1 MEPSKAINHQ
11 PDTVIEN
18 EEHWTEII
26 RPKSSL
32 LDLRLG
38 EVWRYRDLVM
48 MFVKRDIVANYKQTI
63 LGPIW
68 IFLQPVMTSLMYVV
82 VFGGIAKIKTN
93 QADDIPK
100 VVFYLSGVML
110 WTYFAECFN
119 KTATVFKDNASIFGK
134 VYFPRLVMP
143 LALVI
148 SNLVKLMLQFILF
161 LGFWGFYLYKENTI
175 HPNAYMLLFPVLI
188 ILLAGIS
195 LGTGMIIS
203 SLTTKYRDLIFL
215 LTFGIQLFMYATPVI
230 YPLSEVIRKKPGLEV
245 FIRANPLTSIMETFR
260 MGFLGSGEFSWGAL
274 AYTTGFT
281 FALLAVGTIVFN
293 RVEKNFMD
301 TV

>member
-1 MEPSKAINHQ
+1 MESFNPILEKSKEI
-11 PDTVIEN
+11 IEGDH
-18 EEHWTEII
+18 HWTEII
-26 RPKSSL
+26 KPKSHL
-32 LDLRLG
+32 FDLRLR

-68 IFLQPVMTSLMYVV
+68 IFLQPIMTSLIYVL
-82 VFGGIAKIKTN
+82 VFGKIAGIPT
-93 QADDIPK
+93 DDIPQ

-110 WTYFAECFN
+110 WNYFAECFN

-148 SNLVKLMLQFILF
+148 SNLVKLLIQFVLF
-161 LGFWGFYLYKENTI
+161 LAFWGYFFYKGDLN
-175 HPNAYMLLFPVLI
+175 PNAYMLLFPILI
-188 ILLAGIS
+188 LLLAGIS

-203 SLTTKYRDLIFL
+203 ALTTKYRDLIFL

-230 YPLSEVIRKKPGLEV
+230 YPLSVVKDKYPKMADI
-245 FIRANPLTSIMETFR
+245 IRANPLTPIMETFR
-260 MGFLGSGEFSWGAL
+260 KGFLGTGDFSWLWLGYSAL
-274 AYTTGFT
+274 FT
-281 FALLAVGTIVFN
+281 AILLAIGTITFN

>member
-1 MEPSKAINHQ
+1 MELSKQIHQ
-11 PDTVIEN
+11 PDTAVEN
-18 EEHWTEII
+18 DDHWTEII
-26 RPKSSL
+26 RPKSNL
-32 LDLRLG
+32 FDLRLA

-68 IFLQPVMTSLMYVV
+68 IFLQPIMTSLMYVI
-82 VFGGIAKIKTN
+82 VFGKIASIST
-93 QADDIPK
+93 DGVPMM
-100 VVFYLSGVML
+100 VFYLAGVML
-110 WTYFAECFN
+110 WSYFAECFN

-148 SNLVKLMLQFILF
+148 SNLVKLGIQFILF
-161 LGFWGFYLYKENTI
+161 LIVWGYYLYKGQV
-175 HPNAYMLLFPVLI
+175 HPNGYLLLFPVLI
-188 ILLAGIS
+188 LLVAGIS

-230 YPLSEVIRKKPGLEV
+230 YPLSVVSAKYPKMASVIK
-245 FIRANPLTSIMETFR
+245 ANPLTAIMETFR
-260 MGFLGSGEFSWGAL
+260 KGFLGTGEFSWGGL
-274 AYTTGFT
+274 AYAAAFT
-281 FALLAVGTIVFN
+281 AALLAIGTVVFN

>member
-1 MEPSKAINHQ
+1 MEPSNAIHHQ

-18 EEHWTEII
+18 EDHWTEII

-32 LDLRLG
+32 FDLRLG

-68 IFLQPVMTSLMYVV
+68 IFLQPILTSLMYVI
-82 VFGGIAKIKTN
+82 VFGKIAKIGTDGVP
-93 QADDIPK
+93 QL
-100 VVFYLSGVML
+100 VFYLAGVML
-110 WTYFAECFN
+110 WSYFAECFN

-148 SNLVKLMLQFILF
+148 SNLVKLLIQFLLF
-161 LGFWGFYLYKENTI
+161 ISVWAYYLYLGKI
-175 HPNAYMLLFPVLI
+175 QPNAYMLLFPLLI
-188 ILLAGIS
+188 VMLAGIS
-195 LGTGMIIS
+195 LGIGMIVS
-203 SLTTKYRDLIFL
+203 ALTTKYRDLIFL

-230 YPLSEVIRKKPGLEV
+230 YPLSVVTERYPKMAGVIK
-245 FIRANPLTSIMETFR
+245 ANPLTHIMEAFR
-260 MGFLGSGEFSWGAL
+260 KGFLGNGDFSWGGL
-274 AYTTGFT
+274 AYTAAFT
-281 FALLAVGTIVFN
+281 AVLLAVGTVIFN

>member
-1 MEPSKAINHQ
+1 MEASKQIFK
-11 PDTVIEN
+11 DTGNIIEN
-18 EEHWTEII
+18 DDHWTEII
-26 RPKSSL
+26 KPKSNL
-32 LDLRLG
+32 FDLRLKD
-38 EVWRYRDLVM
+38 VWRYRDLVM

-68 IFLQPVMTSLMYVV
+68 IFLQPILTSLMYVV
-82 VFGGIAKIKTN
+82 VFGKIAGISTDGVP
-93 QADDIPK
+93 Q

-110 WTYFAECFN
+110 WNYFAECFN

-148 SNLVKLMLQFILF
+148 SNLVKLMIQFILF
-161 LGFWGFYLYKENTI
+161 LAFWGYFLFTGEI
-175 HPNAYMLLFPVLI
+175 HPNAYMLLFPLLI
-188 ILLAGIS
+188 LLLAGIS

-203 SLTTKYRDLIFL
+203 ALTTKYRDLIFL
-215 LTFGIQLFMYATPVI
+215 LTFGVQLFMYATPVI
-230 YPLSEVIRKKPGLEV
+230 YPLSVVNDKYPQIAG
-245 FIRANPLTSIMETFR
+245 FIRANPLTPIMETFR
-260 MGFLGSGEFSWGAL
+260 KGFLGNGDFSWAWLGYSA
-274 AYTTGFT
+274 AFT
-281 FALLAVGTIVFN
+281 AILLVVGTVIFN

>member
-1 MEPSKAINHQ
+1 METSEYIHDKAN
-11 PDTVIEN
+11 VAIESDD
-18 EEHWTEII
+18 HWTEII

-32 LDLRLG
+32 FDIRLR

-68 IFLQPVMTSLMYVV
+68 IFLQPIMTSLMYVL
-82 VFGGIAKIKTN
+82 VFGKIAGIST
-93 QADDIPK
+93 DGIPMMA
-100 VVFYLSGVML
+100 FYLSGVML
-110 WTYFAECFN
+110 WSYFSECFN

-148 SNLVKLMLQFILF
+148 SNLVKLLIQFGLF
-161 LGFWGFYLYKENTI
+161 LIVWGYYLYMGKV
-175 HPNAYMLLFPVLI
+175 HPNMYMLLFPLLI
-188 ILLAGIS
+188 MLLAGIS
-195 LGTGMIIS
+195 LGIGMIIS

-230 YPLSEVIRKKPGLEV
+230 YPLSVVHNKYPKMEAVIK
-245 FIRANPLTSIMETFR
+245 ANPLTPIMETFR
-260 MGFLGSGEFSWGAL
+260 KGFLGTGDFSWAWL
-274 AYTTGFT
+274 AYSAVFT
-281 FALLAVGTIVFN
+281 LVLMAVGTVIFN